1 MFRATLTISKIA
13 CEKNAQHA
21 LGVFRCADEYSRRL
35 RIKCRGAVNQYGSW
49 PPVNAMLAE
58 TKGVLAYRSS
68 PPGEH
73 ARRSV
78 DE

>member
-1 MFRATLTISKIA
+1 MFRARLTISKIA
-13 CEKNAQHA
+13 CEKNARHA
-21 LGVFRCADEYSRRL
+21 LGVFRCAAQYFRRL
-35 RIKCRGAVNQYGSW
+35 RIKCRGVVNQYGSW
-49 PPVNAMLAE
+49 LSVNAMLAE

>member
-1 MFRATLTISKIA
+1 TRWAFFVTQISI
-13 CEKNAQHA
+13 
-21 LGVFRCADEYSRRL
+21 SRRL

-49 PPVNAMLAE
+49 LSVNAMLAE